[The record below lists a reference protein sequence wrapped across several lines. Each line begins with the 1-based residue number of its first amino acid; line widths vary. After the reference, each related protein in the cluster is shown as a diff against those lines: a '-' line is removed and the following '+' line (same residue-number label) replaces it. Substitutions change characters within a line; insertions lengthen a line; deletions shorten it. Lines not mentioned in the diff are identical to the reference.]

1 MVVGATNRNIRSS
14 TSGGHSASKPVK
26 NERDDFNS
34 HAKSNTLPRSF
45 KSPKQSKL
53 RDTQDDKAKNSGT
66 STDSFKLGREDVQ
79 ADSDINRSG
88 GADKVGSHSDKT
100 SGDRR
105 DSADGWQAEST
116 EGRGVPSA
124 GSVFEE
130 AGGYMEL
137 KDFASFGRN
146 HEDEPSYAPA
156 QQSKPK
162 GAEKKEGGA
171 PKDDPVYS
179 TVQKRPKT
187 EGAEKKEGGGVPED
201 DPVHSTIQ
209 KRPKTEGAEKKEG
222 GGAPEDDPVHST
234 IPQRKTEPGKI
245 EKDATTEEASETE
258 GAEKPE
264 ETSETKKSE
273 KKGSSNKKAAGKKA
287 MYILLAVLFS
297 DSPNVSSL
305 FMERALKKREK
316 ASDIDSSG
324 NDGNEDIQ
332 EKSNRI
338 TSSGRTNRGEQKTE
352 PSARK
357 SNALPDKE
365 SMWRDVRN
373 GYNQLSPDEQRAF
386 MKEYEMSVYNNPK
399 MQDKFAKENITA
411 LSPQDIRNKL

>member
-162 GAEKKEGGA
+162 
-171 PKDDPVYS
+171 
-179 TVQKRPKT
+179 
-187 EGAEKKEGGGVPED
+187 
-201 DPVHSTIQ
+201 
-209 KRPKTEGAEKKEG
+209 GAEKKEG

>member
-201 DPVHSTIQ
+201 DPVHSTI
-209 KRPKTEGAEKKEG
+209 
-222 GGAPEDDPVHST
+222 
-234 IPQRKTEPGKI
+234 PQRKTEPGKI